1 MLPSAFRLA
10 TAAAIVAFAAIAAIA
25 GTVTHAQAQTQAA
38 STVSMPPGSDD
49 MPLADYLG
57 LLSQIAPAA
66 EQGAR
71 AYLQAF
77 QQRCARPLPS
87 AALRQAMSDGDGDP
101 VLMAMIRASH
111 LRDATALA
119 RLGQQ
124 IRCERRSG
132 R

>member
-1 MLPSAFRLA
+1 MLPSVFRLA
-10 TAAAIVAFAAIAAIA
+10 TAAAIVALT
-25 GTVTHAQAQTQAA
+25 GTVTHAHAQGQARADWTG
-38 STVSMPPGSDD
+38 SMPPGSDG
-49 MPLADYLG
+49 MPLPDYLG

-66 EQGAR
+66 EHGAR

-87 AALRQAMSDGDGDP
+87 AELRQAMSDGDGDP

-111 LRDATALA
+111 LHDASALA

-124 IRCERRSG
+124 IRCERRGG